1 LAHFQLPS
9 FPTRRSADL
18 PIPISRAYDINDA
31 GLVAGE
37 SWRDGQNFH
46 AVIWQPDGTIVDLGE
61 PGTESVA
68 RAISPAGG
76 VVAGSFGGDAAMWIN
91 QQRIELRGLPG
102 AFGSSAWGVNDEAV
116 AVGVSGPATGP
127 ETVVLW

>member
-31 GLVAGE
+31 GMVAGE

-76 VVAGSFGGDAAMWIN
+76 VVAGSFGGGGRKSTRLN
-91 QQRIELRGLPG
+91 
-102 AFGSSAWGVNDEAV
+102 SSHVKI
-116 AVGVSGPATGP
+116 SY
-127 ETVVLW
+127 